1 MSQQI
6 QPEKN
11 ISPQSAHHKLS
22 KYRPDIDGL
31 RAIAVIS
38 VVVFHAFPKLLKGG
52 FIGVDIFFV
61 ISGFLISTIIFS
73 SLERGTFFFFDFY
86 LRRIRRIFPA
96 LITVLITCYVVGWF
110 VLLSGE
116 YKQLGK
122 HIAAGA
128 GFMSNFVLWNES
140 GYFDTATETKP
151 LLHLWSLGIE
161 EQFYIIWPLLLWSAW
176 KTKFSFLIIIVV
188 LATLSFS
195 LNLTQYHV
203 DPVADFYSPQTRFW
217 ELLIGACLAY
227 TNLNDLLFLKE
238 IQTKIDA
245 ILSKIIHKNLCGP
258 NGTTLLNVKSIS
270 GALLIAFSFVVITK
284 EKYFPGVWVLLPT
297 IGAIFIISAGTQ
309 GWVNRTILSHRVLV
323 WFGLISFPLYLWH
336 WPLLSFARIMESE
349 RPNMWVRLAAIFL
362 SIILAWLTNKLIEK
376 PLRFGLNMKIKSA
389 FLIFSMLIIG
399 GVGYDTY
406 KLNGLSFRYKTLE
419 DNINRFNWP
428 KSQLASADCVNKFG
442 QQFNQYCSVSNIN
455 KTSEIVLLGDSN
467 ANHLYFGLNSA
478 AKEKNVLMLGRGA
491 CLPFVNLTT
500 RIAEGEL
507 NCQDWVEPALQYIES
522 TKTVKTVILSM
533 MGAAYINK
541 KRSLTG
547 GYIEMHPVD
556 LVNDDDKTAA
566 FSDGMRK
573 TLSRLIKANK
583 EIIFVISTPRLNF
596 LPITCIKS
604 RPLRLVKN
612 KKVKF
617 PCAINIK
624 DYKQDTLE
632 YRNAVNK
639 VLKDFPQVK
648 VFDTTA
654 ELCDKNLCWA
664 MKNGKILYRD
674 DVHLSLDG
682 SKFISELL
690 VKKLVKA

>member
-1 MSQQI
+1 M
-6 QPEKN
+6 K
-11 ISPQSAHHKLS
+11 
-22 KYRPDIDGL
+22 
-31 RAIAVIS
+31 
-38 VVVFHAFPKLLKGG
+38 
-52 FIGVDIFFV
+52 
-61 ISGFLISTIIFS
+61 
-73 SLERGTFFFFDFY
+73 
-86 LRRIRRIFPA
+86 
-96 LITVLITCYVVGWF
+96 
-110 VLLSGE
+110 
-116 YKQLGK
+116 
-122 HIAAGA
+122 
-128 GFMSNFVLWNES
+128 
-140 GYFDTATETKP
+140 ET
-151 LLHLWSLGIE
+151 
-161 EQFYIIWPLLLWSAW
+161 
-176 KTKFSFLIIIVV
+176 
-188 LATLSFS
+188 
-195 LNLTQYHV
+195 
-203 DPVADFYSPQTRFW
+203 
-217 ELLIGACLAY
+217 
-227 TNLNDLLFLKE
+227 
-238 IQTKIDA
+238 
-245 ILSKIIHKNLCGP
+245 
-258 NGTTLLNVKSIS
+258 SI
-270 GALLIAFSFVVITK
+270 
-284 EKYFPGVWVLLPT
+284 
-297 IGAIFIISAGTQ
+297 
-309 GWVNRTILSHRVLV
+309 
-323 WFGLISFPLYLWH
+323 
-336 WPLLSFARIMESE
+336 
-349 RPNMWVRLAAIFL
+349 
-362 SIILAWLTNKLIEK
+362 
-376 PLRFGLNMKIKSA
+376 
-389 FLIFSMLIIG
+389 
-399 GVGYDTY
+399 
-406 KLNGLSFRYKTLE
+406 
-419 DNINRFNWP
+419 
-428 KSQLASADCVNKFG
+428 
-442 QQFNQYCSVSNIN
+442 
-455 KTSEIVLLGDSN
+455 
-467 ANHLYFGLNSA
+467 